1 VDKDIPFLFDVSVET
16 VKNEIKCMTPIF
28 HNLFASLVT
37 WPSISEWQS
46 MRNNWPNFPSVVGA
60 IDGT

>member
-1 VDKDIPFLFDVSVET
+1 
-16 VKNEIKCMTPIF
+16 MTPIF

-46 MRNNWPNFPSVVGA
+46 MRNNWPNFPSAVGA